1 MLFLLCKTNILKLAI
16 NIIKEWRHRMKRR
29 SKIVG
34 LVALFLSTF
43 VLGSLANGKVGSIKS
58 AEADSEWTTTNV
70 KVTPYYSLVM
80 ADGTDGFLYF
90 KFSSNDYA
98 TMEGV
103 DHLIGSSAPYY
114 TVSDYNFLTHVEI
127 SYDDVDYYPV
137 SSFYYPNM
145 DYFFKDG
152 TFRIGL
158 KRDATSI
165 QNFKDGALCY
175 VKVLAGCEFP
185 SFDYCKNGG
194 TMKKYVQESTV
205 LGFHD
210 VGDGG
215 NHYSCFYNEVI
226 ITPKTPVTFSG
237 ISPYWN
243 NVHLGNNQGYNQLIL
258 GFGTNG
264 VDYLADDHVANS
276 TNRATKAY
284 DVGRKITINGLPI
297 YKFYNRFPLT
307 KVGYDHGKNYVY
319 IQYPLE
325 ALLSTNEYAVPTLHI
340 PAGTEFMDSAL
351 SEVTLQ
357 LAGGVWMVTDNKQFT
372 IEDPYYFNTKLVVP
386 FPYHFTT
393 ESHAIMGGL
402 PMMGCGLAFNINTGD
417 IDLTQTTSFH
427 LSGLY
432 RCRIIIVPKTGSIQL
447 VDVNTNTVVQTYNGF
462 AFTPNTEYNF
472 EIEVVCGSQT
482 TYKFAINHYL
492 LIDYTFNADR
502 SGNCD
507 FWILEQSGSMIMDF
521 YEEVNKYRPVID
533 FGGSSV
539 YDFIEGD
546 PLYNFAGVVDAFD
559 LYDDTIS
566 AANLVY
572 DYEKG
577 AVTNGHYNAGT
588 WKLKIKLSVPGYKT
602 VVKEITINVHSTTS
616 IANVY
621 YDDGVPIQVPVGAKL
636 TPPRNPATYRE
647 NGHDYVFEGWY
658 YQGVKW
664 DFENDIVQGDMHLYS
679 RFLETAPHYVVTV
692 NFEGLFKPVET
703 YSIISGGSLPF
714 ELFEIEGTTFQVYS
728 GSNYITS
735 LIVENDVTIT
745 VKYTVT
751 FIYVDPV
758 DPTETED
765 GHVGYWYSPLY
776 PGYYFA
782 DSEGKERIIDITI
795 PKIGN
800 LIDDDPLVA
809 NSDYKLFT
817 ISDYPFNT
825 NSAGG
830 WPFYSGT
837 NMVDAMSD
845 SFGFRF
851 IVNIPEGGSSSNVE
865 LRFGG
870 TNIFGADAKLTVKMN
885 YSSNISVLFNG
896 VADSSSEVYPNW
908 STEVDHLVEIYFIK
922 TTSTSANILFGFDGK
937 LLWKSGNKNI
947 SGVTFQNYFSAYG
960 TADTGSYYKSA
971 EDTTSKALNRYSS
984 RQLHTEDVAFDN
996 NSDTGMCLG
1005 ENGYYANA
1013 KAYYNHYL
1021 TSNQKIA
1028 FATSNLYAQQR
1039 ERMMAWGRANGEI
1052 FSFDSSTGN
1061 LIINAS
1067 KVGLFNKNLSDNVL
1081 TLIVIATCS
1090 GSLLLLLFFALKK
1103 KKNK

>member
-1 MLFLLCKTNILKLAI
+1 
-16 NIIKEWRHRMKRR
+16 MKRR
-29 SKIVG
+29 SKIIG
-34 LVALFLSTF
+34 LFALFLSIFT
-43 VLGSLANGKVGSIKS
+43 LSSLTNGNMGSIKS
-58 AEADSEWTTTNV
+58 ANADSEWTTTNV
-70 KVTPYYSLVM
+70 KVTPNYSLVM
-80 ADGTDGFLYF
+80 ADGSDGFLYF
-90 KFSSNDYA
+90 KFSANDYD
-98 TMEGV
+98 TMGDSSFV
-103 DHLIGSSAPYY
+103 TGSSAPYY
-114 TVSDYNFLTHVEI
+114 NVSDYNFLTHVEI
-127 SYDDVDYYPV
+127 SSDDVDYYPV
-137 SSFYYPNM
+137 SSFYFENR
-145 DYFFKDG
+145 DYFFKEG
-152 TFRIGL
+152 TFRIGI

-185 SFDYCKNGG
+185 SLDYCKNGG
-194 TMKKYVQESTV
+194 TKKKFVQESTV
-205 LGFHD
+205 IGFAN

-243 NVHLGNNQGYNQLIL
+243 NVHMGNNQGYNQLIL
-258 GFGTNG
+258 AFGTTG
-264 VDYLADDHVANS
+264 VDYLAEDHVANS
-276 TNRATKAY
+276 TNRATRAY
-284 DVGRKITINGLPI
+284 DVGRKLTINGLPI
-297 YKFYNRFPLT
+297 YKFYNRYPLT
-307 KVGYDHGKNYVY
+307 KVGYDHGKNYLYV
-319 IQYPLE
+319 QYPVE
-325 ALLSTNEYAVPTLHI
+325 ALLSTNEYVVPTLHI
-340 PAGTEFMDSAL
+340 PAGTEFMDSSL

-357 LAGGVWMVTDNKQFT
+357 LAGGVWMVTDNKQFI

-417 IDLTQTTSFH
+417 IDLTQNTAFH

-432 RCRIIIVPKTGSIQL
+432 HCRIIILPKTGTIQL
-447 VDVNTNTVVQTYNGF
+447 VDVDASSAVVQTYNGF
-462 AFTPNTEYNF
+462 VFAPNTEYNF

-482 TYKFAINHYL
+482 TFKFAINHYL
-492 LIDYTFNADR
+492 LINYTFNTNK

-521 YEEVNKYRPVID
+521 YEEVNKYKPIID
-533 FGGSSV
+533 FGGSLV

-546 PLYNFAGVVDAFD
+546 PLYNFTGVVNAFD
-559 LYDDTIS
+559 LYDDSIS
-566 AANLVY
+566 IANLVY

-616 IANVY
+616 VANIY
-621 YDDGVPIQVPVGAKL
+621 YDDGEPIRVPVGTKL

-658 YQGVKW
+658 YQGIKW

-679 RFLETAPHYVVTV
+679 RFIETAPHYVVTV
-692 NFEGLFKPVET
+692 VFEGLAKPTET
-703 YSIISGGSLPF
+703 YSVLSGGSLPF
-714 ELFEIEGTTFQVYS
+714 ALFEVEGATFQVYS
-728 GSNYITS
+728 GSSPISS

-745 VKYTVT
+745 VKYTVV

-782 DSEGKERIIDITI
+782 DSEGKEIITDITI
-795 PKIGN
+795 PKISN
-800 LIDDDPLVA
+800 LINNDPLVA

-817 ISDYPFNT
+817 ISDYPFST

-830 WPFYSGT
+830 WPFYSASE
-837 NMVDAMSD
+837 MVDAMSD

-851 IVNIPEGGSSSNVE
+851 IVNIPEDGLSSNIS

-870 TNIFGADAKLTVKMN
+870 TNLFGAGAVLTVNMN
-885 YSSNISVLFNG
+885 YSSNVSVSFNG
-896 VADSSSEVYPNW
+896 GASEEFSPNW
-908 STEVDHLVEIYFIK
+908 STGVDHLVEIYFIK
-922 TTSTSANILFGFDGK
+922 TSPTSANILFGFDGK

-947 SGVTFQNYFSAYG
+947 SGVTFQNFFSAYG
-960 TADTGSYYKSA
+960 TENTAPYYKSA
-971 EDTTSKALNRYSS
+971 SDTIAKALNRFSS
-984 RQLHTEDVAFDN
+984 KQLHSDDVAFDN
-996 NSDTGMCLG
+996 NSETGMCLG
-1005 ENGYYANA
+1005 ENGYYATA
-1013 KAYYNHYL
+1013 KAFYSHFL

-1028 FATSNLYAQQR
+1028 FATNNTYAQQR
-1039 ERMMAWGRANGEI
+1039 ERMIAWGRANGED

-1061 LIINAS
+1061 LIVNAS
-1067 KVGLFNKNLSDNVL
+1067 KIGIFNEYTNNNLAV
-1081 TLIVIATCS
+1081 LIVVAS
-1090 GSLLLLLFFALKK
+1090 SSVSFLLLFVFLIKK
-1103 KKNK
+1103 KKTNNVKGEN